1 MLLSYECFQESLLDR
16 QDFLQWLLDLLDKS
30 KNADDLLLKY
40 LIPLLLRVCITGRRQ
55 KWITAHV
62 CAVQDATC
70 ALIGHYR
77 RHYLPLLTSSG
88 TRHPHLIFC
97 QLSKGK
103 KTLWKL
109 DASFPI
115 QYLIHTWCFPTPP
128 TLKHQLLS
136 WSYIDEFNWW
146 LLFWTLISVCWPD
159 SPVPNTCQESC
170 TGVFQEAVYALL

>member
-1 MLLSYECFQESLLDR
+1 MLSGESSWQTGFSSVAVGLTGQKQKCWWSAAKIFNPTLIKGMYYRKKTKMNYSTCVCCPGCNMRSDWPLS
-16 QDFLQWLLDLLDKS
+16 
-30 KNADDLLLKY
+30 
-40 LIPLLLRVCITGRRQ
+40 
-55 KWITAHV
+55 
-62 CAVQDATC
+62 
-70 ALIGHYR
+70 
-77 RHYLPLLTSSG
+77 LPLLATTYLLWDKTPPS
-88 TRHPHLIFC
+88 HIC